1 MTVKELKEQIE
12 NLPEDMEIYIDTWSV
27 DDNYRY
33 SFANETEVKEIPFPL
48 DEESTEHATEVVL
61 IIECM

>member
-12 NLPEDMEIYIDTWSV
+12 NLPDDLEIFIDTWSV

-33 SFANETEVKEIPFPL
+33 SLTNEIEVKEIHFCE
-48 DEESTEHATEVVL
+48 DEECIEQAEQTVL
-61 IIECM
+61 IIECV